1 MTHMYFLHFKG
12 ILGLHELGAD
22 VLALISRGG
31 LALVGVFLPSP
42 PSDSYRS
49 YIAFSQIIVSQHS
62 DRLG

>member
-22 VLALISRGG
+22 VLALNSCGELALVGAVLALISCGG

-42 PSDSYRS
+42 P
-49 YIAFSQIIVSQHS
+49 
-62 DRLG
+62 